1 MPNCRGLNSGG
12 VLVKFVQILKR
23 GGLFLGQNLIKVE
36 PNKPNEVVKWTV
48 KMCPKWNLSDPYH

>member
-36 PNKPNEVVKWTV
+36 PNEVVKWIV
-48 KMCPKWNLSDPYH
+48 KMCPKWNLTDPYH